1 MYYHPLP
8 LVRFLGCSGTTVV
21 FTNWGKTRKNR
32 SVFEIFLCPSFL
44 NLFSNVGAG
53 TVSFT
58 VIPTS
63 IAVNV
68 RRKKTSP
75 AVSNQNASF
84 RRVTNVFTLFLFVA
98 KLWLPKKATLLSA
111 QQVPSC
117 LPEGCWRT
125 LSSSSGFLLRIQYSR
140 TLLVTWLQSR
150 LHRLQRV
157 TMRVARGAIL
167 LAFFAT
173 PSLASVQVS
182 TLQVRCVKKEIF
194 HTTATIGQHLPF
206 RLCCIEK

>member
-140 TLLVTWLQSR
+140 TFVSHLAAVSIASIAESYNESCTRSHSSCLFRNAVSCLSASIDTPGTLCQKR
-150 LHRLQRV
+150 NLPYDGDNRTTFAFPFVLH
-157 TMRVARGAIL
+157 
-167 LAFFAT
+167 
-173 PSLASVQVS
+173 
-182 TLQVRCVKKEIF
+182 
-194 HTTATIGQHLPF
+194 
-206 RLCCIEK
+206 